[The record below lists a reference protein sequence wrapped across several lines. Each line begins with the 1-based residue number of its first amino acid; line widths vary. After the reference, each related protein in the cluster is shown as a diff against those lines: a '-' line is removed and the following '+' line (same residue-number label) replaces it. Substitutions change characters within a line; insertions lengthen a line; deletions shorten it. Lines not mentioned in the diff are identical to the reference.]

1 MMEQLRQMHADD
13 LKVMNKI
20 VSFSISGGT
29 SQMCTVYLNNRKI
42 CRVSVTENTESGLRM
57 IKSLNGLRT
66 VE

>member
-1 MMEQLRQMHADD
+1 MT
-13 LKVMNKI
+13 

-57 IKSLNGLRT
+57 IKSLNGLRM
-66 VE
+66 VK